1 MAAIFDESKDVKCNI
16 RERVFQSEISSSF
29 FSLDSFL
36 MQSTVSHSLVHSQNQ
51 TMASTSKCVRLCTIH
66 FVPLAAAIA
75 CTAIQCAQLNSMGKV
90 TKLTR

>member
-29 FSLDSFL
+29 LFFFSFL
-36 MQSTVSHSLVHSQNQ
+36 CSKCKTLFHTHSLFHTHTTRKRPDPN
-51 TMASTSKCVRLCTIH
+51 LCA
-66 FVPLAAAIA
+66 FEPNAATA
-75 CTAIQCAQLNSMGKV
+75 CAAIQCVQLNSNGKV